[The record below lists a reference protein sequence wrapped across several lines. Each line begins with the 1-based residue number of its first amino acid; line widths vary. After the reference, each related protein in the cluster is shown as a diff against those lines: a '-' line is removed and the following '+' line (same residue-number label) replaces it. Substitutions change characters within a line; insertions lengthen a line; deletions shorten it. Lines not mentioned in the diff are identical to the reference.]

1 MAYRK
6 VIGLISGILFA
17 TRLFASDQATDPVSV
32 FVRSEMQKQ
41 HIPGLTLLVSKNGKP
56 IRNEGYGVSNLELDV
71 PAKPETIFQS
81 GSVGKQF
88 TATAV
93 MMLVEAGKV
102 GLEDPFTKY
111 FPEAPSS

>member
-1 MAYRK
+1 M
-6 VIGLISGILFA
+6 SGVLFA
-17 TRLFASDQATDPVSV
+17 TQLSAADQAADPVSV
-32 FVRSEMQKQ
+32 FVRAEMQKQ

-56 IRNEGYGVSNLELDV
+56 IRTEGYGVSNLELNV

-93 MMLVEAGKV
+93 MMLAEAGKV
-102 GLEDPFTKY
+102 GLEDPLTSI
-111 FPEAPSS
+111 FPKRLRRGGE